1 MPVDEF
7 TLHLSGMSEV
17 RAALAGVTAKIRK
30 QAIRKAL
37 REAAKVIQS
46 EARAKAPVLQTSAP
60 FRRPGTIRRN
70 IVVRASKFARRAG
83 NEGVYVSVKPLRGAA
98 QKKLG
103 QAGAKNPNDPYY
115 WWWQEFGWVASGSR
129 VRGGK
134 RRRAGEQAA
143 RVAGGSAKK
152 IPGKHFMTNAASQKG
167 HATVEK
173 FMSVAVPIIAKINAK
188 ANAKESA

>member
-1 MPVDEF
+1 MPVDGF
-7 TLHLSGMSEV
+7 TLQLSGMAEV
-17 RAALAGVTAKIRK
+17 RAALAGVTAKVRK

-37 REAAKVIQS
+37 REAAKIVQA

-60 FRRPGTIRRN
+60 YRRPGTIRRN
-70 IVVRASKFARRAG
+70 IVVRASKFARKAG

-98 QKKLG
+98 QKKKGL
-103 QAGAKNPNDPYY
+103 AGAKNPNDPYY
-115 WWWQEFGWVASGSR
+115 WWWQEFGWVASGAR

-143 RVAGGSAKK
+143 RVASGASKK

-167 HATVEK
+167 QAAVEK
-173 FMSVAVPIIAKINAK
+173 FMSTAVPIIAKINAK
-188 ANAKESA
+188 ATA